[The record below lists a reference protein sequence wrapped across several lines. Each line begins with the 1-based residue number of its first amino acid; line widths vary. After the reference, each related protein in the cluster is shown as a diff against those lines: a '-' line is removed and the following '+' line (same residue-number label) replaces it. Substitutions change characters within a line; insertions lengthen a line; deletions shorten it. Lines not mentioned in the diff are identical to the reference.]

1 MKPERFKRAGIFF
14 AGVLAGVSLMILAFA
29 FQEKVFWKEA
39 SIPPAVEFNAP
50 PSFAPIAEKVNPAV
64 VTVYTTKVYKSP
76 FEFGSGRFFFFF
88 GPGPYKEQGMGS
100 GFIISPDG
108 YIVTNYHVIKD
119 ADEIKVAVGLKNK
132 EKYEAKKI
140 GWDEKTDI
148 ALIKI
153 NAHNLPT
160 VVLGDSD
167 QVKVGDWV
175 VAIGS
180 PFEFPHTLTAGI
192 VSAKGRRLGGPYD
205 DFIQTDASINPG
217 NSGGPLVNMRGEVIG
232 INTMIISPG
241 LSGGNV
247 GIGFAIPINLV
258 KALLP
263 QLKEK
268 GRVIR
273 AWLGVYIQEV
283 TPELAQSFGL
293 KSAKGAL
300 VSQVVKGSPAEK
312 AGIKAGDIILE
323 FDGKE
328 VEDWNDLPL
337 MVSMRKPGERVR
349 VKIYRDGKVLD
360 LWVTLA
366 KMPGEERMAR
376 AQLPEKANLLG
387 IEVTD
392 LTPEK
397 AHELGYEGVEGA
409 LVVFVSPDSPLAGKV
424 LPDDLILQ
432 INRHNIKS
440 ANDFYQVVKRL
451 KPGQLV
457 RIYLRRGSS
466 SMFYAFR
473 LPRK

>member
-1 MKPERFKRAGIFF
+1 
-14 AGVLAGVSLMILAFA
+14 
-29 FQEKVFWKEA
+29 
-39 SIPPAVEFNAP
+39 
-50 PSFAPIAEKVNPAV
+50 
-64 VTVYTTKVYKSP
+64 
-76 FEFGSGRFFFFF
+76 
-88 GPGPYKEQGMGS
+88 
-100 GFIISPDG
+100 
-108 YIVTNYHVIKD
+108 
-119 ADEIKVAVGLKNK
+119 
-132 EKYEAKKI
+132 
-140 GWDEKTDI
+140 
-148 ALIKI
+148 
-153 NAHNLPT
+153 
-160 VVLGDSD
+160 
-167 QVKVGDWV
+167 VGDWV

-258 KALLP
+258 KSLLP

-293 KSAKGAL
+293 KEAKGAL

-312 AGIKAGDIILE
+312 AGIKPGDIILE
-323 FDGKE
+323 FNGKV
-328 VEDWNDLPL
+328 VEDWNQLPL
-337 MVSMRKPGERVR
+337 MVSLQKPGERVK
-349 VKIYRDGKVLD
+349 VKIYRDGKTLE
-360 LWVTLA
+360 LWVTLGT
-366 KMPGEERMAR
+366 MPGEKRLAETLPR
-376 AQLPEKANLLG
+376 AKANRLG

-397 AHELGYEGVEGA
+397 AHELGYEGLEGA
-409 LVVFVSPDSPLAGKV
+409 LVVYVAPESPLYGKV

-432 INRHNIKS
+432 INRHNIRS
-440 ANDFYQVVKRL
+440 ADDFYRVVEKL
-451 KPGQLV
+451 MAGQLV

-473 LPRK
+473 LPRR